1 MQIHSWLLLLFS
13 LPAGKK
19 TERVSVWRRLK
30 KSGAIQLTTST
41 YVLPDRPSLYELFQ
55 WLAKQIRDYGGE
67 ATLIRAREIEGLSN
81 EELIQLFNAAREMEY
96 REIGTALRDV
106 MQRGRK
112 QNSPAEAL
120 EKLRKQ
126 FRTVRE
132 VDFFEAPRGRE
143 VEVLLRRAEESKLAG
158 KAGVPA
164 KLALKRFQGKTWITR
179 PRPEIDRVGSAWLIR
194 RFIDEKARF
203 VFAPK
208 ATAVRD
214 ALPFDFPEGEFS
226 HHGEDCTFETLLKRF
241 GIADKH
247 LRKIGEM
254 VHDADLEDDKFQ
266 RPECIGIDRALKGWA
281 KRGMTDDDIL
291 VQGGA
296 FFDGLYA
303 FLQRL

>member
-1 MQIHSWLLLLFS
+1 MQTHSWLLLLFS

-41 YVLPDRPSLYELFQ
+41 YVLPDRPSLHELFQ

-67 ATLIRAREIEGLSN
+67 ATLIRAQEIEGLSN
-81 EELIQLFNAAREMEY
+81 EKLVQLFNSAREAEY
-96 REIGTALRDV
+96 GEIGTALRKL
-106 MQRGRK
+106 MQRSRK
-112 QNSPAEAL
+112 KGDSGEAV
-120 EKLRKQ
+120 EKLKKQ

-132 VDFFEAPRGRE
+132 VDFFDAPRGRE
-143 VEVLLRRAEESKLAG
+143 VEVLLRRAEESAPTTKSSPA
-158 KAGVPA
+158 A
-164 KLALKRFQGKTWITR
+164 KLPVKRFQGKTWVTR

-194 RFIDEKARF
+194 RFIDEKAQF

-208 ATAVRD
+208 PTSVRD

-241 GIADKH
+241 GITDKH

-281 KRGMTDDDIL
+281 KRGMPDDDIL
-291 VQGGA
+291 LNGGA

-303 FLQRL
+303 YLQRL